1 MGCPKSKCEKSS
13 KSQVSSSGDCSVQV
27 ASQVSND
34 ESCNPVANAP
44 TSREDNLLDIVSFK
58 NENFVENLHGCS
70 EKYDT
75 ILW

>member
-58 NENFVENLHGCS
+58 NENFVENLHDCS